1 VSADISP
8 IHVWEGISMVWNNAA
23 FLRLASFMVSNSVW
37 LDLVDQLFTCLLKH
51 RRGVVDEAF
60 NLFGTFSSP

>member
-1 VSADISP
+1 
-8 IHVWEGISMVWNNAA
+8 MVWNNAA